1 MQTYSIAYLRI
12 GNGAIDTR
20 GLGMKKRVVITGMSI
35 VSSIGNG
42 VEAFWQ
48 AAANG
53 QCGIDRIQ
61 AYDPSNY
68 TTQIAAEIK
77 NLSLDHLPEFNKPKR
92 YPRVAQYALYCAHD
106 AIQNAGLTPAEL
118 HKAATYIGTSLG
130 GAPELELAYKAFYTE
145 SWKKIPALTVIRG
158 MPNSVANHVAIAF
171 GLGGPNST
179 ISNACV
185 SSAEAIGNAYQQIS
199 NGRLSLALCGGTESL
214 VWETIMAAW
223 CKLRVMSTQNETP
236 QQASRP
242 FDKYRDGMIMADGAG
257 LLILEDLEHAQARGA
272 KIYAEII
279 GYGASCDAY
288 HVTAPSSEGQ
298 VRAIH
303 TALDDARL
311 APSDVQY
318 INAHGTGTLLNDL
331 TETQTIKTVFGER
344 AYEIP
349 ITAQKAM
356 TGHAIGAAGAMEII
370 ATVLSLNHDVL
381 LPTINLNN
389 PDPECN
395 LDYIPNIARKKRI
408 DIAVSNH
415 FAFGGANA
423 ALILRRF

>member
-1 MQTYSIAYLRI
+1 
-12 GNGAIDTR
+12 
-20 GLGMKKRVVITGMSI
+20 MKKRVVITGMGI
-35 VSSIGNG
+35 ASSIGNG
-42 VEAFWQ
+42 LHNFWQ
-48 AAANG
+48 AASHG

-61 AYDPSNY
+61 SYDPSVY

-106 AIQNAGLTPAEL
+106 AIQNAGLTAAEL
-118 HKAATYIGTSLG
+118 KHAATYIGTSLG
-130 GAPELELAYKAFYTE
+130 GSPELESAYKTFYTE
-145 SWKKIPALTVIRG
+145 SWRKIPALTVIRG
-158 MPNSVANHVAIAF
+158 MPNSVANHIAIAF

-199 NGRLSLALCGGTESL
+199 SGKLSVALCGGTESL

-236 QQASRP
+236 QLASRP
-242 FDKYRDGMIMADGAG
+242 FDKYRDGMVMADGAG

-298 VRAIH
+298 VRAINA
-303 TALDDARL
+303 ALDDARL
-311 APSDVQY
+311 TAGDVQY

-331 TETQTIKTVFGER
+331 TETQTIKAVFGNR

-370 ATVLSLNHDVL
+370 ATTLSMNNDVL

-389 PDPECN
+389 ADPECD
-395 LDYIPNIARKKRI
+395 LDYIPNTARPKSI
-408 DIAVSNH
+408 DIALSNH

-423 ALILRRF
+423 ALVLKRF